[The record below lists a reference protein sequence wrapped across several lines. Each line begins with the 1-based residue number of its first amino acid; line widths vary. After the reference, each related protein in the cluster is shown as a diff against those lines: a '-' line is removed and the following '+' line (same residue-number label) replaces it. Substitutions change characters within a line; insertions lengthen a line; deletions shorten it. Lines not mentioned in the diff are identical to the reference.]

1 MVNFSIKNGTND
13 IYALS
18 VYINDNRIYYINS
31 ERENS
36 LTLNYLDISKECKD
50 DKQICCIYFLLEAN
64 NKIESSVEFKVLSLY
79 SEQKSDNNNNN
90 NPNSENFVKKN
101 LNIILIIIGG
111 IILILIIILL
121 ILRHYKR
128 KNNSDLSLQVD
139 PINKNEEQLIP

>member
-64 NKIESSVEFKVLSLY
+64 NKIESSVEFKVLSFY
-79 SEQKSDNNNNN
+79 TEQKSDNNNN